1 MTAPSFIG
9 LLAAFVL
16 ILALIPASL
25 WLLKRTPLGAAA
37 SSSPVRLVGALPL
50 APNQRI
56 VTVEVGAGDERRWLV
71 LGVTP
76 AGIHTLHTL
85 PPQASAP
92 AVPGAA
98 RPLFAQLLARQP
110 QRDAADAVST
120 AAGGAGGA
128 ADAR

>member
-1 MTAPSFIG
+1 MTASSIIG
-9 LLAAFVL
+9 PLAAFVL
-16 ILALIPASL
+16 ILALIPAAL

-37 SSSPVRLVGALPL
+37 SGGPVRLVGALPL

-56 VTVEVGAGDERRWLV
+56 VTVEVGLGAERRWLV

-92 AVPGAA
+92 VAPGVPRTA

-110 QRDAADAVST
+110 RSTPPEAANPGAV
-120 AAGGAGGA
+120 
-128 ADAR
+128 DAR